1 MTSNEVIMFY
11 LNNLAHAKLSHKH
24 TESVLD
30 FVEEMSVDLLG
41 YDICDKWGIKVGR
54 FSGYNR
60 AARAKE
66 KAAEEDAPKCVRSLC
81 MLKNILANCSIV
93 NITALGEDKFIDSMT
108 ELFELTN
115 NERRVLQLFACIARF
130 APLRNLAG
138 ELLDCRR
145 FGFHPNVNETTAL
158 AAFCGMAESTVQD
171 VFSPNG
177 TLLDSGILSIDDDG
191 EIILNR
197 FIQRAAAHNICDAGQ
212 LKADLLGAIHRGDKN
227 LSFSHVQDEY
237 DYVKTLI
244 DSAVRQKISGINI
257 LIYGATGT
265 GKTAMTRHIVSA
277 LGYDLYG
284 LHTSNKC
291 KQEKAVNLSYLMYAQ
306 RILRNDNRSVI
317 MLDEAEDVFAYN
329 RFSSSAMSKLALNQV
344 LERNARPVIWLTN
357 DIDCVDPA
365 YLRRFTYCMELKK
378 PNEEVKKQI
387 WTNICNTHQYQISDA
402 DIAKY
407 VRKYDV
413 APAVIDNAVR
423 AAKLTGMQTAIPNTI
438 DALVQAMTGRRPV
451 DTPTSGIEFDTG
463 LLNTDIDMEK
473 LTQQLVAGKCKNF
486 SLCLY
491 GASGTGKSA
500 FARHLA
506 QQLKIPI
513 IHKRASD
520 LRDKYVG
527 ETEKRIAAAF
537 AEAAARGA
545 MLVFDEADSF
555 LRDRTKANAGWEV
568 SATNEMLTQMEA
580 ATVPFICT
588 TNLMSDIDSA
598 SLRRFLFKIKYEY
611 MTPNQVR
618 LAFKKFFD
626 MTPADGDIRHLT
638 HMSPADF
645 VVVQQ
650 KSKVLGITDAAE
662 IIKMLESEMA
672 AKNIKCTR
680 RIGFQD

>member
-1 MTSNEVIMFY
+1 MGKS
-11 LNNLAHAKLSHKH
+11 
-24 TESVLD
+24 SVLSKLKNANKTKKSASKILD
-30 FVEEMSVDLLG
+30 EEKNQK
-41 YDICDKWGIKVGR
+41 IT
-54 FSGYNR
+54 
-60 AARAKE
+60 
-66 KAAEEDAPKCVRSLC
+66 KATGNNQSYKRNTGSAPKR
-81 MLKNILANCSIV
+81 
-93 NITALGEDKFIDSMT
+93 
-108 ELFELTN
+108 
-115 NERRVLQLFACIARF
+115 
-130 APLRNLAG
+130 
-138 ELLDCRR
+138 
-145 FGFHPNVNETTAL
+145 
-158 AAFCGMAESTVQD
+158 
-171 VFSPNG
+171 
-177 TLLDSGILSIDDDG
+177 
-191 EIILNR
+191 
-197 FIQRAAAHNICDAGQ
+197 
-212 LKADLLGAIHRGDKN
+212 
-227 LSFSHVQDEY
+227 
-237 DYVKTLI
+237 
-244 DSAVRQKISGINI
+244 
-257 LIYGATGT
+257 TGT
-265 GKTAMTRHIVSA
+265 QTRKTNTTGKSA
-277 LGYDLYG
+277 G
-284 LHTSNKC
+284 T
-291 KQEKAVNLSYLMYAQ
+291 QT
-306 RILRNDNRSVI
+306 
-317 MLDEAEDVFAYN
+317 
-329 RFSSSAMSKLALNQV
+329 
-344 LERNARPVIWLTN
+344 NAP
-357 DIDCVDPA
+357 
-365 YLRRFTYCMELKK
+365 K
-378 PNEEVKKQI
+378 
-387 WTNICNTHQYQISDA
+387 
-402 DIAKY
+402 
-407 VRKYDV
+407 
-413 APAVIDNAVR
+413 
-423 AAKLTGMQTAIPNTI
+423 TAIPNTI

-451 DTPTSGIEFDTG
+451 DAPTSGIEFDTG
-463 LLNTDIDMEK
+463 LLNTDVDMEK

-527 ETEKRIAAAF
+527 ETEKHIAAAF

-618 LAFKKFFD
+618 LAFEKFFD
-626 MTPADGDIRHLT
+626 MTPTDGDIRHLT

-672 AKNIKCTR
+672 AKNIKCAR